1 MAKMG
6 KNGKFG
12 RNREY
17 GVVID
22 WSYSLSVD
30 IIAIAPGDNIL
41 VNQRVGRVKGSHTHR
56 HK

>member
-1 MAKMG
+1 M
-6 KNGKFG
+6 KNGK
-12 RNREY
+12 

-22 WSYSLSVD
+22 WSSFLSMD

-41 VNQRVGRVKGSHTHR
+41 VNQRVGRVKGSHRRR